1 MSCESTQAMIDKSE
15 QRGVLIKLPFKF
27 VISGIKVYDFDALL
41 YLGFYIAG
49 MSIWIGDCIFG

>member
-1 MSCESTQAMIDKSE
+1 MIDKSE

-49 MSIWIGDCIFG
+49 MSIWIGGCIFG